1 MNAGWK
7 EGSEMEVAMRRKGRE
22 RAVNQEESTFDYSLL
37 LITFCLVGF
46 GLLMIYS
53 SSSYTSQ
60 VKYQDA
66 AFFLKKQ
73 LFGVIVGIAAM
84 LVVMNISYRVYLKRI
99 PGLRLRLVT
108 VIYFIAAFLQLIVC
122 FVGVERN
129 GARRWLSIGP
139 LSLQPSEITKI
150 AVILIS
156 AYFIQM
162 RPKEMSKL
170 RGIVRVFIPVG
181 LLLGLVA
188 IENLSTAIV
197 IFIIAFGMCAVA
209 AKNKWVYFW
218 IFCVGAAAFAM
229 IILFGEGFRAERI
242 QIWLDVENHERG
254 FQILQGLYA
263 IASGGIF
270 GTGLGESMQK
280 LGFIPEPHNDMI
292 FSIICEELGMVGAG
306 IVILMFI
313 LLLWRI
319 YNTAVTSPDLF
330 SGLICTGVMIHIA
343 VQVAMNIAVVTNS
356 MPSTGIPLPFISYGG
371 TSVSILLAEMGLVL
385 GISQKR
391 TRT

>member
-1 MNAGWK
+1 MKKSGQD
-7 EGSEMEVAMRRKGRE
+7 
-22 RAVNQEESTFDYSLL
+22 RANYQRESTFDYSLL
-37 LITFCLVGF
+37 LITLCLVGF

-60 VKYQDA
+60 VKYNDA
-66 AFFLKKQ
+66 AYFLKKQ
-73 LFGVIVGIAAM
+73 LFGVIAGITAM
-84 LVVMNISYRVYLKRI
+84 LVVVNINYHAYIKKI
-99 PGLRLRLVT
+99 PGLRIRLVT
-108 VIYFIAAFLQLIVC
+108 LIYFVAATLQVLASLM
-122 FVGVERN
+122 GAEKN
-129 GARRWLSIGP
+129 GARRWLIIGP

-150 AVILIS
+150 AVILIA

-170 RGIVRVFIPVG
+170 RGIVRVFVPVG

-188 IENLSTAIV
+188 MENLSTAIV
-197 IFIIAFGMCAVA
+197 VFIVAFGMCFVA
-209 AKNKWVYFW
+209 AKKKWIY
-218 IFCVGAAAFAM
+218 IGIILVGAVFFAL
-229 IILFGEGFRAERI
+229 IILFGEGFRMERF
-242 QIWLDVENHERG
+242 QIWLDVEHHEKG

-263 IASGGIF
+263 IASGGVF

-319 YNTAVTSPDLF
+319 YNTAVTAPDLF

-343 VQVAMNIAVVTNS
+343 TQVMMNIAVVTNS
-356 MPSTGIPLPFISYGG
+356 MPSTGIPMPFISYGG

-385 GISQKR
+385 GISKKR
-391 TRT
+391 TKT

>member
-1 MNAGWK
+1 
-7 EGSEMEVAMRRKGRE
+7 MRRRGQE
-22 RAVNQEESTFDYSLL
+22 HTAVQKESTFDYSLL
-37 LITFCLVGF
+37 LITLCLVGF

-66 AFFLKKQ
+66 AYFLKKQ
-73 LFGVIVGIAAM
+73 FLGVVVGFVAM
-84 LVVMNISYRVYLKRI
+84 VIVMNINYRAYLKKI
-99 PGLRLRLVT
+99 PGLRIRLVT
-108 VIYFIAAFLQLIVC
+108 LIYIVAAALQILVSLI
-122 FVGVERN
+122 GVEKN
-129 GARRWLSIGP
+129 GAKRWLSIGP

-150 AVILIS
+150 AVILIA

-162 RPKEMSKL
+162 RPKDMNHF
-170 RGIVRVFIPVG
+170 RGIVRVFVPVG

-188 IENLSTAIV
+188 MENLSTAIV
-197 IFIIAFGMCAVA
+197 VFIVAFGMCFVS
-209 AKNKWVYFW
+209 AKKKWNY
-218 IFCVGAAAFAM
+218 IAI
-229 IILFGEGFRAERI
+229 IILGAIFFALIIVFGEGFRMERF
-242 QIWLDVENHERG
+242 QIWLDVENHEKG

-263 IASGGIF
+263 IASGGVF

-330 SGLICTGVMIHIA
+330 SGMICTGVMIHIA
-343 VQVAMNIAVVTNS
+343 TQVVMNIAVVTNS

-385 GISQKR
+385 GVSKKR
-391 TRT
+391 TKI

>member
-1 MNAGWK
+1 MRSK
-7 EGSEMEVAMRRKGRE
+7 RQEGAEYQR
-22 RAVNQEESTFDYSLL
+22 ESTFDYSLL
-37 LITFCLVGF
+37 LITLCLVGF

-66 AFFLKKQ
+66 AYFLKKQ
-73 LFGVIVGIAAM
+73 LLGVIVGIGAM
-84 LVVMNISYRVYLKRI
+84 LVVVNINYRAYLKKI
-99 PGLRLRLVT
+99 PVLKLRLVT
-108 VIYFIAAFLQLIVC
+108 LIYFTAAILQIIVS
-122 FVGVERN
+122 FVGVEKN
-129 GARRWLSIGP
+129 GARRWLSLGP

-150 AVILIS
+150 AVILIA

-162 RPKEMSKL
+162 RPKDMSKI

-188 IENLSTAIV
+188 MENLSTAIV
-197 IFIIAFGMCAVA
+197 VFIVAFGMCAVS
-209 AKNKWVYFW
+209 AKNKWIYLL
-218 IFCVGAAAFAM
+218 IMIVGAVFFTL
-229 IILFGEGFRAERI
+229 IIVFGEGFRMERF
-242 QIWLDVENHERG
+242 QIWLDVENHEKG

-263 IASGGIF
+263 IASGGLF

-319 YNTAVTSPDLF
+319 YNTAVTAPDLF
-330 SGLICTGVMIHIA
+330 SGMICTGVMIHIA
-343 VQVAMNIAVVTNS
+343 TQVVMNIAVVTNS

-371 TSVSILLAEMGLVL
+371 TSVSILLAEMGLVM
-385 GISQKR
+385 GISKKR
-391 TRT
+391 TKT

>member
-1 MNAGWK
+1 
-7 EGSEMEVAMRRKGRE
+7 MRSRQKGRTE
-22 RAVNQEESTFDYSLL
+22 HQRESTFDYSLL
-37 LITFCLVGF
+37 LITLCLVGF

-66 AFFLKKQ
+66 AYFLKKQ
-73 LFGVIVGIAAM
+73 LLGVIVGIVAM
-84 LVVMNISYRVYLKRI
+84 LIVMNINYRAYLKKI
-99 PGLRLRLVT
+99 PVLRMRLVT
-108 VIYFIAAFLQLIVC
+108 LIYFTAAVLQILVSLI
-122 FVGVERN
+122 GVEKN
-129 GARRWLSIGP
+129 GAKRWLSLGP

-150 AVILIS
+150 AVILIA

-162 RPKEMSKL
+162 RPKDMSKIQ
-170 RGIVRVFIPVG
+170 GIIRVFVPVG
-181 LLLGLVA
+181 ILFGLVA
-188 IENLSTAIV
+188 LENLSTAIV
-197 IFIIAFGMCAVA
+197 VFIVAFGMCAVSAKSKWIYVLIMGVGVVFFA
-209 AKNKWVYFW
+209 AI
-218 IFCVGAAAFAM
+218 IF
-229 IILFGEGFRAERI
+229 FGEGFRMERF
-242 QIWLDVENHERG
+242 QIWLDVENHEKG

-330 SGLICTGVMIHIA
+330 SGMICTGVMIHIA
-343 VQVAMNIAVVTNS
+343 TQVVMNIAVVTNS
-356 MPSTGIPLPFISYGG
+356 MPSTGIPMPFISYGG

-391 TRT
+391 TKT

>member
-1 MNAGWK
+1 
-7 EGSEMEVAMRRKGRE
+7 MRRKGRE
-22 RAVNQEESTFDYSLL
+22 RAVSRQESTFDYSLL

-60 VKYQDA
+60 VKFQDA
-66 AFFLKKQ
+66 AYFLKKQ
-73 LFGVIVGIAAM
+73 LFGVIVGIGAM
-84 LVVMNISYRVYLKRI
+84 LVVMNISYRVYIKKI
-99 PGLRLRLVT
+99 PGLRLRFVT
-108 VIYFIAAFLQLIVC
+108 LIYFVAAFLQMIVC
-122 FVGVERN
+122 FIGTERN
-129 GARRWLSIGP
+129 GARRWLAIGP

-150 AVILIS
+150 AVILIT

-162 RPKEMSKL
+162 RPKEMSRL

-188 IENLSTAIV
+188 VENLSTAIV

-218 IFCVGAAAFAM
+218 IFCIGAAAFAM

-242 QIWLDVENHERG
+242 QIWLDVENHARG

-319 YNTAVTSPDLF
+319 YNTAVTAPDLF

-343 VQVAMNIAVVTNS
+343 IQVAMNIAVVTNS

>member
-1 MNAGWK
+1 
-7 EGSEMEVAMRRKGRE
+7 MRKSGQD
-22 RAVNQEESTFDYSLL
+22 RANYQRESTFDYSLL
-37 LITFCLVGF
+37 LITLCLVGF

-60 VKYQDA
+60 VKYNDA
-66 AFFLKKQ
+66 AYFLKKQ
-73 LFGVIVGIAAM
+73 LFGVIAGITAM
-84 LVVMNISYRVYLKRI
+84 LVVVNINYHAYIKKI
-99 PGLRLRLVT
+99 PGLRIRLVT
-108 VIYFIAAFLQLIVC
+108 LIYFVAATLQVLASLM
-122 FVGVERN
+122 GAEKN
-129 GARRWLSIGP
+129 GARRWLIIGP

-150 AVILIS
+150 AVILIA

-170 RGIVRVFIPVG
+170 RGIVRVFVPVG

-188 IENLSTAIV
+188 MENLSTAIV
-197 IFIIAFGMCAVA
+197 VFIVVFGMCFVA
-209 AKNKWVYFW
+209 AKKKWIY
-218 IFCVGAAAFAM
+218 IGIILVGAAFFAL
-229 IILFGEGFRAERI
+229 IILFGEGFRMERF
-242 QIWLDVENHERG
+242 QIWLDVEHHEKG

-263 IASGGIF
+263 IASGGVF

-313 LLLWRI
+313 ILLWRI
-319 YNTAVTSPDLF
+319 YNTAVTAPDLF

-343 VQVAMNIAVVTNS
+343 TQVMMNIAVVTNS
-356 MPSTGIPLPFISYGG
+356 MPSTGIPMPFISYGG

-385 GISQKR
+385 GISKKR
-391 TRT
+391 TKT

>member
-1 MNAGWK
+1 
-7 EGSEMEVAMRRKGRE
+7 MRSRQKE
-22 RAVNQEESTFDYSLL
+22 RAEHQRESTFDYSLL
-37 LITFCLVGF
+37 LITLCLVGF

-66 AFFLKKQ
+66 AYFLKKQ
-73 LFGVIVGIAAM
+73 LLGVIVGIVAM
-84 LVVMNISYRVYLKRI
+84 LIVMNINYRAYLKKI
-99 PGLRLRLVT
+99 PVLRMRLVT
-108 VIYFIAAFLQLIVC
+108 LIYFTAAVLQILVSLI
-122 FVGVERN
+122 GVEKN
-129 GARRWLSIGP
+129 GAKRWLSLGP

-150 AVILIS
+150 AVILIA

-162 RPKEMSKL
+162 RPKDMSKIQ
-170 RGIVRVFIPVG
+170 GIIRVFVPVG
-181 LLLGLVA
+181 ILFGLVA
-188 IENLSTAIV
+188 LENLSTAIV
-197 IFIIAFGMCAVA
+197 VFIVAFGMCAVSAKSKWIYVLIMGVGVVFFA
-209 AKNKWVYFW
+209 AI
-218 IFCVGAAAFAM
+218 IF
-229 IILFGEGFRAERI
+229 FGEGFRMERF
-242 QIWLDVENHERG
+242 QIWLDVENHEKG

-330 SGLICTGVMIHIA
+330 SGMICTGVMIHIA
-343 VQVAMNIAVVTNS
+343 TQVVMNIAVVTNS
-356 MPSTGIPLPFISYGG
+356 MPSTGIPMPFISYGG

-391 TRT
+391 TKT

>member
-1 MNAGWK
+1 
-7 EGSEMEVAMRRKGRE
+7 MRKSGQD
-22 RAVNQEESTFDYSLL
+22 RANYQRESTFDYSLL
-37 LITFCLVGF
+37 LITLCLVGF

-60 VKYQDA
+60 VKYNDA
-66 AFFLKKQ
+66 AYFLKKQ
-73 LFGVIVGIAAM
+73 LFGVIAGITAM
-84 LVVMNISYRVYLKRI
+84 LVVVNINYHAYIKKI
-99 PGLRLRLVT
+99 PGLRIRLVT
-108 VIYFIAAFLQLIVC
+108 LIYFVAAILQVLASLM
-122 FVGVERN
+122 GAEKN
-129 GARRWLSIGP
+129 GARRWLIIGP

-150 AVILIS
+150 AVILIA

-162 RPKEMSKL
+162 RPKEMSRL
-170 RGIVRVFIPVG
+170 RGIVRVFVPVG

-188 IENLSTAIV
+188 MENLSTAIV
-197 IFIIAFGMCAVA
+197 VFIVAFGMCFVA
-209 AKNKWVYFW
+209 AKKKWIY
-218 IFCVGAAAFAM
+218 IGIILVGVVFFAL
-229 IILFGEGFRAERI
+229 IILFGEGFRMERF
-242 QIWLDVENHERG
+242 QIWLDVEHHEKG

-263 IASGGIF
+263 IASGGVF

-313 LLLWRI
+313 ILLWRI
-319 YNTAVTSPDLF
+319 YNTAVTAPDLF

-343 VQVAMNIAVVTNS
+343 TQVMMNIAVVTNS
-356 MPSTGIPLPFISYGG
+356 MPSTGIPMPFISYGG

-385 GISQKR
+385 GISKKR
-391 TRT
+391 TKT

>member
-1 MNAGWK
+1 MG
-7 EGSEMEVAMRRKGRE
+7 RRRQK
-22 RAVNQEESTFDYSLL
+22 RAQQQAESTFDYSLL
-37 LITFCLVGF
+37 LITLCLVGF

-66 AFFLKKQ
+66 AYFLKKQ
-73 LFGVIVGIAAM
+73 LLGVIVGIGAM
-84 LVVMNISYRVYLKRI
+84 LVVVNINYRAYLKKI
-99 PGLRLRLVT
+99 PGLRIRLVT
-108 VIYFIAAFLQLIVC
+108 LIYIGAAALQILVSLM
-122 FVGVERN
+122 GVEKN
-129 GARRWLSIGP
+129 GAKRWLVIGP

-150 AVILIS
+150 AVILIA

-162 RPKEMSKL
+162 RPKEMSSL
-170 RGIVRVFIPVG
+170 RGVVRVFVPVG
-181 LLLGLVA
+181 FLVLLVA

-197 IFIIAFGMCAVA
+197 VFAVAFGMCFVS
-209 AKNKWVYFW
+209 AKKKWIY
-218 IFCVGAAAFAM
+218 IAIILIGATLFALV
-229 IILFGEGFRAERI
+229 ILFGEGFRMERF
-242 QIWLDVENHERG
+242 QIWLDVENHEKG

-263 IASGGIF
+263 IASGGLF

-292 FSIICEELGMVGAG
+292 FAIICEELGMVGAG
-306 IVILMFI
+306 IVILMFV

-319 YNTAVTSPDLF
+319 YNTAVTAPDLF
-330 SGLICTGVMIHIA
+330 SGLICTGVMIHVA
-343 VQVAMNIAVVTNS
+343 TQVVMNIAVVTNS

-385 GISQKR
+385 GISRKR
-391 TRT
+391 TTI

>member
-1 MNAGWK
+1 MKKSGQD
-7 EGSEMEVAMRRKGRE
+7 
-22 RAVNQEESTFDYSLL
+22 RANYQRESTFDYSLL
-37 LITFCLVGF
+37 LITLCLVGF

-60 VKYQDA
+60 VKYNDA
-66 AFFLKKQ
+66 AYFLKKQ
-73 LFGVIVGIAAM
+73 LFGVIAGITAM
-84 LVVMNISYRVYLKRI
+84 LVVVNINYHAYIKKI
-99 PGLRLRLVT
+99 PGLRIRLVT
-108 VIYFIAAFLQLIVC
+108 LIYFVAATLQILASLM
-122 FVGVERN
+122 GAEKN
-129 GARRWLSIGP
+129 GARRWLIIGP

-150 AVILIS
+150 AVILIA
-156 AYFIQM
+156 AYFIQL

-170 RGIVRVFIPVG
+170 RGIVRVFVPVG
-181 LLLGLVA
+181 LLLALVA
-188 IENLSTAIV
+188 MENLSTAIV
-197 IFIIAFGMCAVA
+197 VFIVAFGMCFVA
-209 AKNKWVYFW
+209 AKKKWIY
-218 IFCVGAAAFAM
+218 IGIILVGAVFFAL
-229 IILFGEGFRAERI
+229 IILFGEGFRMERF
-242 QIWLDVENHERG
+242 QIWLDVEHHEKG

-263 IASGGIF
+263 IASGGVF

-319 YNTAVTSPDLF
+319 YNTAVTAPDLF

-343 VQVAMNIAVVTNS
+343 TQVMMNIAVVTNS
-356 MPSTGIPLPFISYGG
+356 MPSTGIPMPFISYGG

-385 GISQKR
+385 GISKKR
-391 TRT
+391 TKT

>member
-1 MNAGWK
+1 MKKSGQD
-7 EGSEMEVAMRRKGRE
+7 
-22 RAVNQEESTFDYSLL
+22 RANYQRESTFDYSLL
-37 LITFCLVGF
+37 LITLCLVGF

-60 VKYQDA
+60 VKYDDA
-66 AFFLKKQ
+66 AYFLKKQ
-73 LFGVIVGIAAM
+73 LFGVIAGITAM
-84 LVVMNISYRVYLKRI
+84 LVVVNINYHAYIKKI
-99 PGLRLRLVT
+99 PGLRIRLVT
-108 VIYFIAAFLQLIVC
+108 LIYFVAATLQVLASLM
-122 FVGVERN
+122 GAGKN
-129 GARRWLSIGP
+129 GARRWLIIGP

-150 AVILIS
+150 AVILIA

-162 RPKEMSKL
+162 RPKEMSSL
-170 RGIVRVFIPVG
+170 RGIVRVFVPVG

-188 IENLSTAIV
+188 MENLSTAIV
-197 IFIIAFGMCAVA
+197 VFIVAFGMCFVA
-209 AKNKWVYFW
+209 AKKKWIY
-218 IFCVGAAAFAM
+218 IGIILVGAVFFAL
-229 IILFGEGFRAERI
+229 IILFGEGFRMERF
-242 QIWLDVENHERG
+242 QIWLDVEHHEKG

-263 IASGGIF
+263 IASGGVF

-319 YNTAVTSPDLF
+319 YNTAVTAPDLF

-343 VQVAMNIAVVTNS
+343 TQVMMNIAVVTNS
-356 MPSTGIPLPFISYGG
+356 MPSTGIPMPFISYGG

-385 GISQKR
+385 GISKKR
-391 TRT
+391 TKT

>member
-1 MNAGWK
+1 
-7 EGSEMEVAMRRKGRE
+7 MRNKRQE
-22 RAVNQEESTFDYSLL
+22 RTENRAESTFDYSLL
-37 LITFCLVGF
+37 LITLCLVGF

-60 VKYQDA
+60 VKYNDA
-66 AFFLKKQ
+66 AYFLKKQ
-73 LFGVIVGIAAM
+73 LMGVIVGIVAM
-84 LVVMNISYRVYLKRI
+84 LVVMNINYRAYLKKI

-108 VIYFIAAFLQLIVC
+108 LIYFTAAVLQILVSLI
-122 FVGVERN
+122 GVEKN
-129 GARRWLSIGP
+129 GAKRWLSLGP
-139 LSLQPSEITKI
+139 LSLQPSEVTKI
-150 AVILIS
+150 AVILIA

-162 RPKEMSKL
+162 RPRDMSKL
-170 RGIVRVFIPVG
+170 RGIIRVFIPVG

-188 IENLSTAIV
+188 MENLSTAIV
-197 IFIIAFGMCAVA
+197 VFIIAFGMCAVA
-209 AKNKWVYFW
+209 AKNKWIYFW
-218 IFCVGAAAFAM
+218 IFCIGVAAFAM

-242 QIWLDVENHERG
+242 QIWLDVEHHDKG

-319 YNTAVTSPDLF
+319 YNTAVTAPDLF

-343 VQVAMNIAVVTNS
+343 TQVVMNIAVVTNS

>member
-1 MNAGWK
+1 
-7 EGSEMEVAMRRKGRE
+7 MRKSGQD
-22 RAVNQEESTFDYSLL
+22 RANYQRESTFDYSLL
-37 LITFCLVGF
+37 LITLCLVGF

-60 VKYQDA
+60 VKYNDA
-66 AFFLKKQ
+66 AYFLKKQ
-73 LFGVIVGIAAM
+73 LFGVIAGITAM
-84 LVVMNISYRVYLKRI
+84 LVVVNINYHAYIKKI
-99 PGLRLRLVT
+99 PGLRIRLVT
-108 VIYFIAAFLQLIVC
+108 LIYFVAATLQVLASLM
-122 FVGVERN
+122 GAEKN
-129 GARRWLSIGP
+129 GARRWLIIGP

-150 AVILIS
+150 AVILIA

-162 RPKEMSKL
+162 RPKEMSSL
-170 RGIVRVFIPVG
+170 RGIVRVFVPVG

-188 IENLSTAIV
+188 MENLSTAIV
-197 IFIIAFGMCAVA
+197 VFIVAFGMCFVA
-209 AKNKWVYFW
+209 AKKKWIY
-218 IFCVGAAAFAM
+218 IGIILAGAAFFAL
-229 IILFGEGFRAERI
+229 IILFGEGFRMERF
-242 QIWLDVENHERG
+242 QIWLDVEHHEKG

-263 IASGGIF
+263 IASGGVF

-319 YNTAVTSPDLF
+319 YNTAVTAPDLF

-343 VQVAMNIAVVTNS
+343 TQVMMNIAVVTNS
-356 MPSTGIPLPFISYGG
+356 MPSTGIPMPFISYGG

-385 GISQKR
+385 GISKKR
-391 TRT
+391 TKT

>member
-1 MNAGWK
+1 MKKSGQD
-7 EGSEMEVAMRRKGRE
+7 
-22 RAVNQEESTFDYSLL
+22 RANYQRESTFDYSLL
-37 LITFCLVGF
+37 LITLCLVGF

-60 VKYQDA
+60 VKYNDA
-66 AFFLKKQ
+66 AYFLKKQ
-73 LFGVIVGIAAM
+73 LFGVIAGITAM
-84 LVVMNISYRVYLKRI
+84 LVVVNINYHAYIKKI
-99 PGLRLRLVT
+99 PGLRIRLVT
-108 VIYFIAAFLQLIVC
+108 LIYFVAATLQVLASLM
-122 FVGVERN
+122 GAEKN
-129 GARRWLSIGP
+129 GARRWLIIGP

-150 AVILIS
+150 AVILIA

-170 RGIVRVFIPVG
+170 RGIVRVFVPVG

-188 IENLSTAIV
+188 MENLSTAIV
-197 IFIIAFGMCAVA
+197 VFIVAFGMCFVA
-209 AKNKWVYFW
+209 AKKKWIY
-218 IFCVGAAAFAM
+218 IGIILVGVVFFAL
-229 IILFGEGFRAERI
+229 IILFGEGFRMERF
-242 QIWLDVENHERG
+242 QIWLDVEHHEKG

-263 IASGGIF
+263 IASGGVF

-319 YNTAVTSPDLF
+319 YNTAVTAPDLF

-343 VQVAMNIAVVTNS
+343 TQVMMNIAVVTNS
-356 MPSTGIPLPFISYGG
+356 MPSTGIPMPFISYGG

-385 GISQKR
+385 GISKKR
-391 TRT
+391 TKT

>member
-1 MNAGWK
+1 MDAA
-7 EGSEMEVAMRRKGRE
+7 VRRKRQDKT
-22 RAVNQEESTFDYSLL
+22 VYQEESTFDYSLL

-66 AFFLKKQ
+66 AYFLKKQ
-73 LFGVIVGIAAM
+73 LFGVIAGIVAM
-84 LVVMNISYRVYLKRI
+84 LFVMNINYRAYMKKI
-99 PGLRLRLVT
+99 PLLRLRFVT
-108 VIYFIAAFLQLIVC
+108 VIYFVAATLQVLVC
-122 FVGVERN
+122 FIGTELN
-129 GARRWLSIGP
+129 GARRWLRIGP

-150 AVILIS
+150 AVILIA

-162 RPKEMSKL
+162 RPKEMSKI

-181 LLLGLVA
+181 LLIILVA

-197 IFIIAFGMCAVA
+197 MFAIAFGMCAVA
-209 AKNKWVYFW
+209 AKSKWIYFW
-218 IFCVGAAAFAM
+218 IFVVGAAFFTV

-242 QIWLDVENHERG
+242 EIWLDVEHHEKG

-313 LLLWRI
+313 ILLWRI

-385 GISQKR
+385 GISKKR

>member
-1 MNAGWK
+1 
-7 EGSEMEVAMRRKGRE
+7 MRKSGQD
-22 RAVNQEESTFDYSLL
+22 RANYQRESTFDYSLL
-37 LITFCLVGF
+37 LITLCLVGF

-60 VKYQDA
+60 VKYNDA
-66 AFFLKKQ
+66 AYFLKKQ
-73 LFGVIVGIAAM
+73 LFGVIAGITAM
-84 LVVMNISYRVYLKRI
+84 LVVVNINYHAYIKKI
-99 PGLRLRLVT
+99 PGLRIRLVT
-108 VIYFIAAFLQLIVC
+108 LIYFVAATLQVLASLM
-122 FVGVERN
+122 GAEKN
-129 GARRWLSIGP
+129 GARRWLIIGP

-150 AVILIS
+150 AVILIA

-170 RGIVRVFIPVG
+170 RGIVRVFVPVG

-188 IENLSTAIV
+188 MENLSTAIV
-197 IFIIAFGMCAVA
+197 VFIVAFGMCFVA
-209 AKNKWVYFW
+209 AKKKWIYIGIILVW
-218 IFCVGAAAFAM
+218 AAFFAL
-229 IILFGEGFRAERI
+229 IILFGEGFRMERF
-242 QIWLDVENHERG
+242 QIWLDVEHHEKG

-263 IASGGIF
+263 IASGGVF

-313 LLLWRI
+313 ILLWRI
-319 YNTAVTSPDLF
+319 YNTAVTAPDLF

-343 VQVAMNIAVVTNS
+343 TQVMMNIAVVTNS
-356 MPSTGIPLPFISYGG
+356 MPSTGIPMPFISYGG

-385 GISQKR
+385 GISKKR
-391 TRT
+391 TKT

>member
-1 MNAGWK
+1 
-7 EGSEMEVAMRRKGRE
+7 MRSRQKGRTE
-22 RAVNQEESTFDYSLL
+22 HQRESTFDYSLL
-37 LITFCLVGF
+37 LITLCLVGF

-66 AFFLKKQ
+66 AYFLKKQ
-73 LFGVIVGIAAM
+73 LLGVIVGIVAM
-84 LVVMNISYRVYLKRI
+84 LIVMNINYRAYLKKI
-99 PGLRLRLVT
+99 PVLRMRLVT
-108 VIYFIAAFLQLIVC
+108 LIYFTAAVLQILVSLI
-122 FVGVERN
+122 GVEKN
-129 GARRWLSIGP
+129 GAKRWLSLGP

-150 AVILIS
+150 AVILIA

-162 RPKEMSKL
+162 RPKDMS
-170 RGIVRVFIPVG
+170 RIQGIIRVFVPVG
-181 LLLGLVA
+181 LLFGLVA
-188 IENLSTAIV
+188 LENLSTAIV
-197 IFIIAFGMCAVA
+197 VFIVAFGMCAVSAKSKWIYVLIMGVGVVFFA
-209 AKNKWVYFW
+209 AI
-218 IFCVGAAAFAM
+218 IF
-229 IILFGEGFRAERI
+229 FGEGFRMERF
-242 QIWLDVENHERG
+242 QIWLDVENHEKG

-330 SGLICTGVMIHIA
+330 SGMICTGVMIHIA
-343 VQVAMNIAVVTNS
+343 TQVVMNIAVVTNS
-356 MPSTGIPLPFISYGG
+356 MPSTGIPMPFISYGG
-371 TSVSILLAEMGLVL
+371 TSISILLAEMGLVL

-391 TRT
+391 TKT

>member
-1 MNAGWK
+1 
-7 EGSEMEVAMRRKGRE
+7 MRKSGQD
-22 RAVNQEESTFDYSLL
+22 RANYQRESTFDYSLL
-37 LITFCLVGF
+37 LITLCLVGF

-60 VKYQDA
+60 VKYNDA
-66 AFFLKKQ
+66 AYFLKKQ
-73 LFGVIVGIAAM
+73 LFGVIAGITAM
-84 LVVMNISYRVYLKRI
+84 LVVVNINYHAYIKKI
-99 PGLRLRLVT
+99 PGLRIRLVT
-108 VIYFIAAFLQLIVC
+108 LIYFVAATLQILASLM
-122 FVGVERN
+122 GAEKN
-129 GARRWLSIGP
+129 GARRWLIIGP

-150 AVILIS
+150 AVILIA

-162 RPKEMSKL
+162 RPKEMSSL
-170 RGIVRVFIPVG
+170 RGIVRVFVPVG

-188 IENLSTAIV
+188 MENLSTAIV
-197 IFIIAFGMCAVA
+197 VFIVAFGMCFVA
-209 AKNKWVYFW
+209 AKKKWIY
-218 IFCVGAAAFAM
+218 IGIILAGAAFFAL
-229 IILFGEGFRAERI
+229 IILFGEGFRMERF
-242 QIWLDVENHERG
+242 QIWLDVEHHEKG

-263 IASGGIF
+263 IASGGVF

-319 YNTAVTSPDLF
+319 YNTAVTAPDLF

-343 VQVAMNIAVVTNS
+343 TQVMMNIAVVTNS
-356 MPSTGIPLPFISYGG
+356 MPSTGIPMPFISYGG

-385 GISQKR
+385 GISKKR
-391 TRT
+391 TKT